1 MDITEILNNRYSI
14 KEFDPDKKISDKEF
28 QQIQALLQMSPS
40 STNIQPWHFIIA
52 DTKEGIT

>member
-1 MDITEILNNRYSI
+1 MDITEILNNRYST

-28 QQIQALLQMSPS
+28 QQIKALLQMSPS
-40 STNIQPWHFIIA
+40 SINIQPWHFIIA